1 MSNDASQD
9 FYSKTIL
16 FSFIDDNRD
25 LSRRNNNLASSN
37 RALSSNFNMYYVD
50 KGRTIGL
57 GGFYNDEGINFAHSA
72 NPNIYYI
79 LQSSENR
86 SEDLEK

>member
-1 MSNDASQD
+1 
-9 FYSKTIL
+9 
-16 FSFIDDNRD
+16 
-25 LSRRNNNLASSN
+25 
-37 RALSSNFNMYYVD
+37 MYYVD

-72 NPNIYYI
+72 YPNIYI
-79 LQSSENR
+79 LYTSENR